1 VEAESTS
8 DKLDDVKFILNRI
21 EKKITAASNED
32 RLVDVVLGAQ
42 WGDEGWNRPTLFSVS
57 EITNH

>member
-8 DKLDDVKFILNRI
+8 DKLDDVKIILNRI

-42 WGDEGWNRPTLFSVS
+42 WGDEG
-57 EITNH
+57 